1 VKKFFLILPLLFAI
15 AYGQPGHRRNNPYLF
30 HQLKPT
36 VQVLPV
42 SDSQLRIF
50 YLYRIPYPSLVFE
63 REGDLFEA
71 EVRILAEVSEGDKF
85 ITRDYKDVKI
95 SVNDFNE
102 TKGNEEF
109 LQGFIT
115 FDLSPENYFIKGTVT
130 DLNSTREIE
139 IIPVEIHG
147 LRSFETEIYRP
158 IVIKSDS
165 KCNGKN
171 FPQIVNY
178 GGSIPY
184 SSNDYQLVIPV
195 RDTTVKYVTVQLR
208 NKNMEPVSKKID
220 EAYTTKISI
229 SNCKGKLFIDENNE
243 IEITKNF
250 VLRDFSH
257 KLNEGPFLLTVKTD
271 NNEEEIDYPLSVF
284 WLEKPFS
291 LRNPETAIELLK
303 YIEGD
308 SVVSNLLDADEE
320 DYPQVLQQFWKHY
333 DPTPETS
340 FNELMEEYYSRVD
353 YAALEFRGITKK
365 NGLSTDRGRI
375 YVKFGKPDKVER
387 YSNDYGYMI
396 ERWIY
401 DKPQMKFIFVDK
413 MGTGNFVLIEG

>member
-1 VKKFFLILPLLFAI
+1 
-15 AYGQPGHRRNNPYLF
+15 
-30 HQLKPT
+30 
-36 VQVLPV
+36 
-42 SDSQLRIF
+42 
-50 YLYRIPYPSLVFE
+50 LVFE

-95 SVNDFNE
+95 SVNDFDE

-271 NNEEEIDYPLSVF
+271 SNEEEIDYPLSVF

-320 DYPQVLQQFWKHY
+320 DYPQVLQQFWKQY